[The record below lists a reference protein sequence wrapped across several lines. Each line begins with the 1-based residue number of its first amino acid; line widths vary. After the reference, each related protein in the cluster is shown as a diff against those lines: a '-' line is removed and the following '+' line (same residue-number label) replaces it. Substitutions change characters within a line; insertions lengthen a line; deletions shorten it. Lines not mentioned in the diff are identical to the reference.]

1 MLAAAR
7 ALADYVS
14 PEDIKRGK
22 LYPDIKELRAVSAA
36 VRAAGRCEDF
46 FEQLSCG
53 RLFLQ
58 IDTVVPGFMQYRIE
72 VYPSAKAC
80 VWPSGAGPSSSL
92 ISMSPG
98 MTYLCMCPAVLVHV
112 AHGIT

>member
-36 VRAAGRCEDF
+36 VRAAGV
-46 FEQLSCG
+46 LG
-53 RLFLQ
+53 PARLRPVSQ
-58 IDTVVPGFMQYRIE
+58 
-72 VYPSAKAC
+72 
-80 VWPSGAGPSSSL
+80 
-92 ISMSPG
+92 
-98 MTYLCMCPAVLVHV
+98 
-112 AHGIT
+112 

>member
-36 VRAAGRCEDF
+36 VRAAGFR
-46 FEQLSCG
+46 
-53 RLFLQ
+53 
-58 IDTVVPGFMQYRIE
+58 
-72 VYPSAKAC
+72 KA
-80 VWPSGAGPSSSL
+80 VWPWSGYDLLARCGSY
-92 ISMSPG
+92 IAH
-98 MTYLCMCPAVLVHV
+98 CAWPACGYHFML
-112 AHGIT
+112 G